1 MTVHIVGGKFLGYD
15 NMPTIWTLQENPN
28 NAFLGEL
35 TVMLKRFNLKGHTS
49 GLKQGSKVTTE

>member
-1 MTVHIVGGKFLGYD
+1 MGGKFLGYD